1 MDFHALS
8 LLLARISLSEWLVFI
23 SQIPYE
29 FSTLCYLQFGLDSN
43 FAFLSRPIVIYLATL
58 ALPLLE
64 CYGPVNTGRDL
75 HPGHGIPSPPILNSK
90 SGWRAMHVPNP
101 TTVPQND
108 EMYNAPQV
116 IRIPRRIRPLKERPT
131 ASAKPVSFL
140 SVEPRAFQEDHLPST
155 PQLNAI
161 MDRAMGKVKSMVK
174 ELEHE
179 KG

>member
-1 MDFHALS
+1 M
-8 LLLARISLSEWLVFI
+8 
-23 SQIPYE
+23 
-29 FSTLCYLQFGLDSN
+29 
-43 FAFLSRPIVIYLATL
+43 FLHFRPIVIYLTTL

-75 HPGHGIPSPPILNSK
+75 HAGQVGIPSPPRSNNNR
-90 SGWRAMHVPNP
+90 WRAMVPSTHTN
-101 TTVPQND
+101 ND
-108 EMYNAPQV
+108 EMYNIPPQV
-116 IRIPRRIRPLKERPT
+116 VRVPRRIRPGNEHHERPRNEHRERPI
-131 ASAKPVSFL
+131 SYL

-179 KG
+179 KGLHKLLILNQIGEKQAMVYFVPFPCYVEITKML

>member
-1 MDFHALS
+1 M
-8 LLLARISLSEWLVFI
+8 
-23 SQIPYE
+23 
-29 FSTLCYLQFGLDSN
+29 
-43 FAFLSRPIVIYLATL
+43 FLHFRPIVIYLTTL

-75 HPGHGIPSPPILNSK
+75 HAGQVGIPSPPRSNNNR
-90 SGWRAMHVPNP
+90 WRAMVPSTQHTN
-101 TTVPQND
+101 ND
-108 EMYNAPQV
+108 EMYNIPPQV
-116 IRIPRRIRPLKERPT
+116 VRVPRRISRPRNEHRERPI
-131 ASAKPVSFL
+131 SYL

-179 KG
+179 KGLHKLLLIFKSNRGKISNVLFCYLFHVTLNSL

>member
-1 MDFHALS
+1 M
-8 LLLARISLSEWLVFI
+8 
-23 SQIPYE
+23 
-29 FSTLCYLQFGLDSN
+29 
-43 FAFLSRPIVIYLATL
+43 FLHFRPIVIYLTTL

-75 HPGHGIPSPPILNSK
+75 HAGQVGIPSPPRSNNNR
-90 SGWRAMHVPNP
+90 WRAMVPSTQHTN
-101 TTVPQND
+101 ND
-108 EMYNAPQV
+108 EMYNIPPQV
-116 IRIPRRIRPLKERPT
+116 VRVPRRISRPRNEHRERPI
-131 ASAKPVSFL
+131 SYL

-179 KG
+179 KGLHKLLLIFKSNRGKTSYGLLFSTSMLR